1 MIIALALLATVAVL
15 AVAALVFFTRRTPV
29 GSRTPLQRFVD
40 WWTRDPRRPYGPDTD
55 RVAVELSI
63 LTRRYDRL
71 V

>member
-1 MIIALALLATVAVL
+1 MIIALIVLAVVAVL
-15 AVAALVFFTRRTPV
+15 AVAALVYFTRRTPA
-29 GSRTPLQRFVD
+29 GARTPLQRFVD
-40 WWTRDPRRPYGPDTD
+40 WLTRDPRRPYGPDTD